1 MRAEKFPLVNFEEDS
16 PRAFVMRYLLYLA
29 VAVVCE
35 GARIP
40 RTVEQPYFPN
50 FQSVYHGNGASSYQN
65 VQVDQAENPLLRDY
79 KVQDENLALENVYE
93 ENQIAGI
100 PRNLV
105 DHLAE
110 FPFEEIGTN
119 HLNNEPEH
127 DLLQDYERSNHGHDY
142 EY

>member
-93 ENQIAGI
+93 ENQIA
-100 PRNLV
+100 V
-105 DHLAE
+105 
-110 FPFEEIGTN
+110 PFEEIGTN

>member
-50 FQSVYHGNGASSYQN
+50 FQSVYHGNGASSYQSI
-65 VQVDQAENPLLRDY
+65 QVDQAENPLLRDY

-93 ENQIAGI
+93 ENQIA
-100 PRNLV
+100 V
-105 DHLAE
+105 
-110 FPFEEIGTN
+110 PFEEIGTN
-119 HLNNEPEH
+119 HLNIEPER